1 MAKLGNT
8 DLDVFELCLGG
19 NVFGWTADQD
29 GSFATLDAYA
39 AAGGNFLD
47 SADVY
52 SVWIP
57 GHDGGESERMLGR
70 WMKARGNRDS
80 MVVATKAGMHP
91 AHLGLS
97 AANLK
102 RSCEQSLSRLGT
114 DHIDLYYAHIDDPTT
129 PLEETLGAYD
139 ALVRE
144 GKVRYIA
151 ASNYTAPRLA
161 EALALSDELGYVRY
175 SALQFQYNLMDRAW
189 YERDFAPLLEREDL
203 PGLPYYSL
211 ARGFLTGKYRP
222 GVTSVDS
229 RRSGGTAEYHT
240 ARGYRVL
247 DALDRIAKA
256 HGTSVAAVAL
266 AWLASQPTVAGPV
279 ASARTAQQ
287 VRELVQFTELALSG
301 EEMADLDA
309 ASA

>member
-1 MAKLGNT
+1 MAKLGKT

-19 NVFGWTADQD
+19 NIWGWTVDED
-29 GSFATLDAYA
+29 GSFAVLDAYA

-47 SADVY
+47 SADGY
-52 SVWIP
+52 SVWVP

-80 MVVATKAGMHP
+80 MVVATKGGLHP
-91 AHLGLS
+91 GHLGLS
-97 AANLK
+97 AANVK
-102 RSCEQSLSRLGT
+102 RSCEQSLARLGT

-151 ASNYTAPRLA
+151 ASNYTAPRLS
-161 EALALSDELGYVRY
+161 EALAVSDKEGFARY
-175 SALQFQYNLMDRAW
+175 CALQFQYSLMDRAW
-189 YERDFAPLLEREDL
+189 YERDFAPLLEREDM
-203 PGLPYYSL
+203 PGLTYYSL

-229 RRSGGTAEYHT
+229 RRSGGTAEYHN

-266 AWLASQPTVAGPV
+266 AWLASQPTVAAPV
-279 ASARTAQQ
+279 ASARTPQQ
-287 VRELVQFTELALSG
+287 MLELLQFTELALSA